1 MTRADILYSTG
12 STLVRM
18 RPFYL
23 IGHRGAAGEEFEN
36 SMSAFV
42 YALSLDI
49 DAIELDIQLHRGE
62 LWVIHDHDLE
72 RLTGATGRFDELDDP
87 AALRLLNGEPIPRL
101 GEVLDLCWGKIPL
114 NIEIKSPGT
123 GPALLAILEQYPAI
137 EAASDL
143 PWIIIS
149 SFDHR
154 QILELRNQD
163 CCWALAPIIL
173 GIPLNAR
180 QLIDDIRPF
189 SFHLY
194 NQYLDFGMIR
204 EIQQQ
209 GVRVMV
215 FTVNKPDRAHELR
228 NAGIDGIFT
237 DYPSK
242 LPGK

>member
-1 MTRADILYSTG
+1 
-12 STLVRM
+12 M

-23 IGHRGAAGEEFEN
+23 IGHRGAAGEKFEN
-36 SMSAFV
+36 SMSAFE

-49 DAIELDIQLHRGE
+49 DAMELDIQLHRGE

-72 RLTGATGRFDELDDP
+72 RLTGATGRFNELDDP

-101 GEVLDLCWGKIPL
+101 SEVLDLCWGKIPL

-123 GPALLAILEQYPAI
+123 APALLALLEQYPAI
-137 EAASDL
+137 EQVSGI

-154 QILELRNQD
+154 QILELRSQD

-180 QLIDDIRPF
+180 QLIDDIKPF

-194 NQYLDFGMIR
+194 NEYLDFGMIR

>member
-1 MTRADILYSTG
+1 MQ
-12 STLVRM
+12 
-18 RPFYL
+18 PFYF
-23 IGHRGAAGEEFEN
+23 IGHRGAAGEKFEN
-36 SMSAFV
+36 SMSGFE

-49 DAIELDIQLHRGE
+49 DALELDIQLHGGE
-62 LWVIHDHDLE
+62 LWVMHDHDLE

-87 AALRLLNGEPIPRL
+87 AALRLLNGEPVPRL
-101 GEVLDLCWGKIPL
+101 SEVLDLIWGKIPI

-123 GPALLAILEQYPAI
+123 GPVLLGLLEQYPAI
-137 EAASDL
+137 DQVSDF

-154 QILELRNQD
+154 QILELRSQG
-163 CCWALAPIIL
+163 CLWALAPIIL

-180 QLIDDIRPF
+180 QLIDDIKPF
-189 SFHLY
+189 SFHLH
-194 NQYLDFGMIR
+194 NEYLDFDLVR

-215 FTVNKPDRAHELR
+215 FTVNKPDRVEKLR

>member
-1 MTRADILYSTG
+1 
-12 STLVRM
+12 M
-18 RPFYL
+18 RSFYF
-23 IGHRGAAGEEFEN
+23 IGHRGAAGEKFEN
-36 SMSAFV
+36 SMSAFE

-72 RLTGATGRFDELDDP
+72 RLTGAMGRFDKLDDP
-87 AALRLLNGEPIPRL
+87 AALRLQNGEPIPKL

-114 NIEIKSPGT
+114 NIEIKSPAT
-123 GPALLAILEQYPAI
+123 GPALLALLEQYPAI
-137 EAASDL
+137 EAESDL

-154 QILELRNQD
+154 QMLELRSQD

-180 QLIDDIRPF
+180 QLIDDIKPF
-189 SFHLY
+189 SFHLH
-194 NQYLDFGMIR
+194 NEYLDFGLVR

-215 FTVNKPDRAHELR
+215 FTVNKPDRVNELR

-242 LPGK
+242 LSSK

>member
-1 MTRADILYSTG
+1 MQ
-12 STLVRM
+12 
-18 RPFYL
+18 PFYF
-23 IGHRGAAGEEFEN
+23 IGHRGAAGEKFEN
-36 SMSAFV
+36 SMIGFE

-49 DAIELDIQLHRGE
+49 DAIEFDIQLHRGE

-72 RLTGATGRFDELDDP
+72 RLTGTTCRFDELDDP
-87 AALRLLNGEPIPRL
+87 AALRLLNGEPVPKL
-101 GEVLDLCWGKIPL
+101 SEVLDLFWGKIPVI
-114 NIEIKSPGT
+114 IEIKSPGT
-123 GPALLAILEQYPAI
+123 GPALLALLDQYPTI
-137 EAASDL
+137 EQATDF

-154 QILELRNQD
+154 QILELRSQD

-180 QLIDDIRPF
+180 QLIDDIKPY
-189 SFHLY
+189 SFHLH
-194 NQYLDFGMIR
+194 NEYLDFGLIR

-228 NAGIDGIFT
+228 KAGIDGIFT

-242 LPGK
+242 LPGNK

>member
-1 MTRADILYSTG
+1 MSG
-12 STLVRM
+12 
-18 RPFYL
+18 
-23 IGHRGAAGEEFEN
+23 FEH
-36 SMSAFV
+36 
-42 YALSLDI
+42 ALTLDI

-72 RLTGATGRFDELDDP
+72 RVTGATGRFDELDDP
-87 AALRLLNGEPIPRL
+87 AALRLLNGERIPKL
-101 GEVLDLCWGKIPL
+101 SEVLDLCWGKIPL

-123 GPALLAILEQYPAI
+123 GPALLALLEQYPAI
-137 EAASDL
+137 EQASDF

-149 SFDHR
+149 SFDHG
-154 QILELRNQD
+154 QILELRGQD

-180 QLIDDIRPF
+180 QLIDDIKPY

-194 NQYLDFGMIR
+194 NEYLDFGLIS

-242 LPGK
+242 LPDK

>member
-1 MTRADILYSTG
+1 
-12 STLVRM
+12 M
-18 RPFYL
+18 RPFHF

-36 SMSAFV
+36 SISGFE
-42 YALSLDI
+42 YALTLNI

-72 RLTGATGRFDELDDP
+72 RLTSSKGRFEELDDP
-87 AALRLLNGEPIPRL
+87 AALRLLNGEPIPKL
-101 GEVLDLCWGKIPL
+101 KQVLDLCWGKIPV

-123 GPALLAILEQYPAI
+123 GSALLELLGQYPAI
-137 EAASDL
+137 GQASDF

-154 QILELRNQD
+154 QILELRSQD
-163 CCWALAPIIL
+163 CPWALAPNVL

-180 QLIDDIRPF
+180 ELIDDIKPF

-194 NQYLDFGMIR
+194 NEYLDPGLIR
-204 EIQQQ
+204 DIQQQ

-215 FTVNKPDRAHELR
+215 FTVNKPERVHELR
-228 NAGIDGIFT
+228 SIGIDGIFT

-242 LPGK
+242 LSGK

>member
-1 MTRADILYSTG
+1 
-12 STLVRM
+12 M

-23 IGHRGAAGEEFEN
+23 IGHRGAAGEKFEN
-36 SMSAFV
+36 SMSGFEYV
-42 YALSLDI
+42 LSLDI

-87 AALRLLNGEPIPRL
+87 ATLRLLNGERIPKL
-101 GEVLDLCWGKIPL
+101 SEVLDLCWGKIPL

-123 GPALLAILEQYPAI
+123 APALLALLEQYPAI
-137 EAASDL
+137 EQASDF

-154 QILELRNQD
+154 QILELRSQD

-180 QLIDDIRPF
+180 QLIDDVKPF

-194 NQYLDFGMIR
+194 NEYLDFGLIR
-204 EIQQQ
+204 EVQQQ

-215 FTVNKPDRAHELR
+215 FTVNKPDRALELR

-242 LPGK
+242 LTSK

>member
-1 MTRADILYSTG
+1 
-12 STLVRM
+12 M
-18 RPFYL
+18 RSFYL
-23 IGHRGAAGEEFEN
+23 IGHRGAAGEKFEN
-36 SMSAFV
+36 SMSGFEH
-42 YALSLDI
+42 ALTLDV

-87 AALRLLNGEPIPRL
+87 AALRLLNGERIPKL
-101 GEVLDLCWGKIPL
+101 SEVLDLCWGKVPL

-123 GPALLAILEQYPAI
+123 APALLALLEQYPAI
-137 EAASDL
+137 EQTSDF

-149 SFDHR
+149 SFDHA
-154 QILELRNQD
+154 QILELRRQD

-173 GIPLNAR
+173 GIPLNGR
-180 QLIDDIRPF
+180 QLIDEIKPF
-189 SFHLY
+189 SVHLY
-194 NQYLDFGMIR
+194 NEYLDFGLIR